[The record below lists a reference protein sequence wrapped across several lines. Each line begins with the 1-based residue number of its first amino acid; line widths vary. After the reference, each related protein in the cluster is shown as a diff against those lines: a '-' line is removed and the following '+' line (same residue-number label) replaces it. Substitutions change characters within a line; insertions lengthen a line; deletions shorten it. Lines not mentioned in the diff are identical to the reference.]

1 MAQVGEKVE
10 AAKWQDLIYEKKGEV
25 CWITFNRPH
34 RLNTFTGQ
42 TWRELHEALVEASHD
57 TDVGIIV
64 MTGAEKEGYRPA
76 FSAGGDQSER
86 ETPEYLTFPMVVMR
100 DVRDSIKPVIA
111 AVNGYAIGGGHWLHV
126 ICDLS
131 IASDNAS
138 FGQAGPRVG
147 SPASGYVVSHL
158 AQVIGMKRAKE
169 VWMLCRRYDAKAA
182 LQWGLVNAVVPH
194 DQLMAEVD
202 KWCDDLLNI
211 SPTCLMAVKES
222 FNQVGDYLLG
232 SQPTTWID
240 HNFHK
245 SEEAKEAVTAFFEK
259 RKPDFRRFRR

>member
-1 MAQVGEKVE
+1 MAQVEQKSE
-10 AAKWQDLIYEKKGEV
+10 TRSYQDLIYEVKGEV

-34 RLNTFTGQ
+34 RLNTFTGT
-42 TWRELHEALVEASHD
+42 TWRELHSALADAAHD
-57 TDVGIIV
+57 SEVAVIV

-76 FSAGGDQSER
+76 FSAGGDQNER
-86 ETPEYLTFPMVVMR
+86 ETPEYRTFPMVVMR
-100 DVRDSIKPVIA
+100 DVRDAPKPVIA

-126 ICDLS
+126 ICDFS

-147 SPASGYVVSHL
+147 SMASGYVVSHL

-169 VWMLCRRYDAKAA
+169 MWMLCRRYDAKTA

-194 DQLMAEVD
+194 DQLHAEAQ
-202 KWCDDLLNI
+202 KWCDELLNI
-211 SPTCLMAVKES
+211 SPSCIMAIKES
-222 FNQVGDYLLG
+222 YNQASDYLLA
-232 SQPTTWID
+232 SEPAHWID
-240 HNFHK
+240 HNFYK